1 MIDPTGV
8 LLSATFAGVVAIGA
22 TVAVERW
29 GGRAGGLLG
38 TLPTTI
44 VPAAI
49 GIAAGSPDPSAFQD
63 AMFATPAGMLV
74 NALFLWTWRVL
85 PPRLHGE
92 GVAGRLGLMVAA
104 SLSVWGVAAALSV
117 AALTAVARA
126 PLPRGAL
133 AVTLTVALVAV
144 GALACRRAPPSPK
157 GGRAVRLPALLS
169 RGVLA
174 AAAIGAAVALASVG
188 GPLAAG
194 MAAVF
199 PAIFLTTMVS
209 LWLSQGE
216 AVQVGAV
223 GPMMLGSGSVS
234 AFAVVAAW
242 AVPVW
247 GIGLGAAAAWAA
259 AVGLVTVPAWWWLGR
274 GREQR

>member
-1 MIDPTGV
+1 MIDPTSVG
-8 LLSATFAGVVAIGA
+8 LSALLAGTVAIGA

-49 GIAAGSPDPSAFQD
+49 GIAAGSPDAASFQD

-85 PPRLHGE
+85 PPHLPGDR
-92 GVAGRLGLMVAA
+92 VSRRLGLMVLA
-104 SLSVWGVAAALSV
+104 SLGVWGVAAASAVV
-117 AALTAVARA
+117 ALNAFADA

-133 AVTLTVALVAV
+133 AVTLTLTLVGV
-144 GALACRRAPPSPK
+144 GGLACRRAPPSPK
-157 GGRAVRLPALLS
+157 GGRSVSAPALLS

-209 LWLSQGE
+209 LWMSQGE

-242 AVPVW
+242 TVPAHGAGWGSAV
-247 GIGLGAAAAWAA
+247 AWMA
-259 AVGLVTVPAWWWLGR
+259 AVGLVTVPAWWWLRRAQR
-274 GREQR
+274 GA